1 MGKIILTES
10 QYNNLRDSL
19 LEMTMRSYIFDWDDN
34 ILYMP
39 TTIKMDKKDGDKWVP
54 VDVSTEDFTS
64 VRGNPNYR
72 FRGDNADLAFIDFR
86 LPKPF
91 IKDSGILRTEKGP
104 YGVLKYYIGPNYK
117 KWAEGNLER
126 YREQSRPWRWKR

>member
-39 TTIKMDKKDGDKWVP
+39 TTIKMDKKDMPAK
-54 VDVSTEDFTS
+54 
-64 VRGNPNYR
+64 
-72 FRGDNADLAFIDFR
+72 
-86 LPKPF
+86 
-91 IKDSGILRTEKGP
+91 IKLI
-104 YGVLKYYIGPNYK
+104 
-117 KWAEGNLER
+117 
-126 YREQSRPWRWKR
+126 